1 MGISKRVTARYYKR
15 VRTASPAS
23 ASPSVVRREE
33 SDVRNLP
40 AVETHSPA
48 AEAHSDLSPAAEA
61 HSDLVTAQT
70 QISRPTHAEITTST
84 SLYAHLRDARAR
96 AEQILRDH
104 PRPDGRTGAT
114 CQPCLV
120 DYPCDAVRAAEDVIA
135 ITDKLRVRR
144 LDSSKDLLKVMS
156 ELIGPDRR

>member
-33 SDVRNLP
+33 SDMRNLP

-48 AEAHSDLSPAAEA
+48 AEG
-61 HSDLVTAQT
+61 HSDLVSAHA
-70 QISRPTHAEITTST
+70 QISRPTHAEIST
-84 SLYAHLRDARAR
+84 SISLWAHLRDARAR

-144 LDSSKDLLKVMS
+144 LDSSKDLLKVMT
-156 ELIGPDRR
+156 ELIGADRR

>member
-48 AEAHSDLSPAAEA
+48 AEAHSDL
-61 HSDLVTAQT
+61 VTAQT

-96 AEQILRDH
+96 AEQILREH
-104 PRPDGRTGAT
+104 PRHDGRTGAT

-144 LDSSKDLLKVMS
+144 LDSSKDLLKVMT
-156 ELIGPDRR
+156 ELIGADRR